1 MLRWTIPNNP
11 TSKCIAQILFPD
23 ECKITFESLFTKRKQ
38 LHVNSCSLWLV
49 AGICFHVINLPELT
63 DREHAFDI
71 CCSLLE
77 HKSKSNQLSVNMAS
91 SDFCCEEQLKKF
103 SAAEFLIDV
112 LTNSPE
118 KSEYYRELSPK
129 GIRTNLFYITD
140 LTKTL
145 LANISADDIGAYLK
159 SRITN
164 KSYFYGSNQVVTVHE
179 VNDKYYYNK
188 RESHNWYSKVY
199 VSDIVVSLHKAYRK
213 AKSFSLTRT
222 IVKTANPISGPMSP
236 YVAFFYHAQQ
246 VIRKLRSL
254 LSSGFVLFRRFYYI
268 FSLVW
273 MFYLHLG
280 S

>member
-1 MLRWTIPNNP
+1 
-11 TSKCIAQILFPD
+11 
-23 ECKITFESLFTKRKQ
+23 
-38 LHVNSCSLWLV
+38 
-49 AGICFHVINLPELT
+49 
-63 DREHAFDI
+63 
-71 CCSLLE
+71 
-77 HKSKSNQLSVNMAS
+77 MAS

-103 SAAEFLIDV
+103 STAEFLIDV

-159 SRITN
+159 SQITN

-199 VSDIVVSLHKAYRK
+199 VSDNVVSLHKAYRK
-213 AKSFSLTRT
+213 AKSFSLTRA
-222 IVKTANPISGPMSP
+222 IVKIANPISGPMSP

-246 VIRKLRSL
+246 VMRKLRSL

-268 FSLVW
+268 FSLV
-273 MFYLHLG
+273 
-280 S
+280 